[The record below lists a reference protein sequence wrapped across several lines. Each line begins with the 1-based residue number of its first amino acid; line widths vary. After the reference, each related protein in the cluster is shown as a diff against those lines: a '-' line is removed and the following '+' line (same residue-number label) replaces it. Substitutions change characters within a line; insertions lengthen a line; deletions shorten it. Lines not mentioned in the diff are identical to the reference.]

1 MAENFIVITYD
12 PRNATEASQLFQY
25 DQGLAL
31 KLEGFE
37 NFARPFEFHISNSKY
52 GRAEVYVCEGDIVEI
67 PDKYLRT
74 GREICVWLYL
84 TGIETTTDDFGNE
97 VTKTLGKTVY
107 TIDIPVRRRAAIS
120 TTKPTPEEESML
132 TKILRAVTDIG
143 EKVDDIG
150 QFFDNGTVI
159 FEGMN
164 ATERNDWENG

>member
-1 MAENFIVITYD
+1 MAENYIVITYD
-12 PRNATEASQLFQY
+12 PSNVTEASQLFQY
-25 DQGLAL
+25 DQGQAL
-31 KLEGFE
+31 KLEGFD

-52 GRAEVYVCEGDIVEI
+52 GRAEVFECDGDIVEI
-67 PDKYLRT
+67 PDKFLRT

-84 TGIETTTDDFGNE
+84 SRIEVVTDDLGNE
-97 VTKTLGKTVY
+97 VTKNIGKTVY
-107 TIDIPVRRRAAIS
+107 TVEIPVRRRAAIS

-132 TKILRAVTDIG
+132 SKILHAVTDIG